1 MEGLIIAIDGYSAC
15 GKSTLAKALALKL
28 GLSYVDTGAMYR
40 AVTLYF
46 LQNDISIDSSSA
58 IKKRL
63 DEIKI
68 RFKIV
73 AGINSCFLNG
83 KNVESEIRSQQV
95 SNSVSE
101 VAAISSVRKKLVIL
115 QRLMGKKGDLVMDGR
130 DIGSVVFPN
139 ANHKFFVIAD
149 PEIRAQRRKMEYDQI
164 GMKVS
169 IEHVRENLRKRDHID
184 STRADSPLKISAN
197 SIVIDNSFLSK
208 KEQLELILKI
218 IKIKKAK

>member
-101 VAAISSVRKKLVIL
+101 VAAISGVRKKLVIL

-149 PEIRAQRRKMEYDQI
+149 PEIRAQRRKKEYDQI